1 MAATAWPDAG
11 PRLPRRAP
19 SPRRASPPRRAPSP
33 RWARPPRL
41 VQACAAANS
50 VPTSSSPAAAASVPP
65 AVAAFIAPSI
75 APSIATPG
83 RKPRSR
89 SSWAAAMQLT
99 AAARRVPAKFIQ
111 PTSTSSGM
119 KQRSSR
125 CRSGRLPGRMSNAV
139 AAGIA
144 STTARVATISC
155 HTPCCGRF
163 APNSDIAGQSDSDT
177 TARRAAAPVAG
188 SARPPAALAPISTA
202 SARQAAT
209 DQKAAGTAVEPR
221 TRKTPH
227 ADTAAARPAATQA
240 AV

>member
-1 MAATAWPDAG
+1 M
-11 PRLPRRAP
+11 
-19 SPRRASPPRRAPSP
+19 
-33 RWARPPRL
+33 
-41 VQACAAANS
+41 
-50 VPTSSSPAAAASVPP
+50 
-65 AVAAFIAPSI
+65 APSI
-75 APSIATPG
+75 AQSIAMPG

-89 SSWAAAMQLT
+89 SSCAAAIQLT

-119 KQRSSR
+119 KHRSSR
-125 CRSGRLPGRMSNAV
+125 CRSGRLPGRINNAV

-155 HTPCCGRF
+155 HTPCCGRL

-188 SARPPAALAPISTA
+188 STRPPAARAPISTA
-202 SARQAAT
+202 KLTQAAT

-221 TRKTPH
+221 TRKTPQ

-240 AV
+240 AVWMSVAGSMGMMPSVAGGCITIVTVARGAEESRDGGVARCRRPTVRVSPWPAGPHAGHPS

>member
-1 MAATAWPDAG
+1 MIAATAWPDVG
-11 PRLPRRAP
+11 LGSTRRAP
-19 SPRRASPPRRAPSP
+19 R
-33 RWARPPRL
+33 PRL
-41 VQACAAANS
+41 VQACTAANS
-50 VPTSSSPAAAASVPP
+50 VPTSSSPAAAASVPT
-65 AVAAFIAPSI
+65 AVAPSMAPSI
-75 APSIATPG
+75 AMPG

-89 SSWAAAMQLT
+89 SSCAAAIQVT

-119 KQRSSR
+119 KHRPSR
-125 CRSGRLPGRMSNAV
+125 CRSGRLPGRISSAV

-155 HTPCCGRF
+155 HTPCCGRL

-188 SARPPAALAPISTA
+188 SARPPAARAPISTA
-202 SARQAAT
+202 KLRQAAT